1 MATDSS
7 VLCHSSPGRGMG
19 TKAMMIVD
27 SESNKKR
34 DVNNI
39 IDDDYWTAIEMTTEN
54 LNKFQTKS
62 RISRLCNGENVLEN
76 N

>member
-1 MATDSS
+1 
-7 VLCHSSPGRGMG
+7 MG